1 MAWILSIDKELKTF
15 CQNRVNVIRENVDIR
30 KVVLCKISD
39 NLADIITRFDNYSLR
54 ENSLWLKGPGFLYL
68 RENPYTEEISII
80 ENDGN
85 VYLEKLH
92 GDFLDVNSKYY
103 YEELHVTSS
112 NVSLVCKGKR
122 LNEVIA

>member
-1 MAWILSIDKELKTF
+1 MAWILSTDKELKTF

-39 NLADIITRFDNYSLR
+39 NLADIITRFDNYSSR
-54 ENSLWLKGPGFLYL
+54 ENSLWLKGPGVLYL

-92 GDFLDVNSKYY
+92 GDFLDVISKYY

-112 NVSLVCKGKR
+112 NVSLVCKGER